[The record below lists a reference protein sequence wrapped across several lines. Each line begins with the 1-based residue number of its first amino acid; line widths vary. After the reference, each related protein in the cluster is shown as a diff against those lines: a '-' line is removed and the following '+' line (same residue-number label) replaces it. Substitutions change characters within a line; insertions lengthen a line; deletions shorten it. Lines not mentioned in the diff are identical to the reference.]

1 MIKFVLFYCKMMLM
15 KIVFYKGGIRNFWI
29 GESKYSFRGEWFVYV
44 KKKFRKCKNEKLYII
59 NMV

>member
-1 MIKFVLFYCKMMLM
+1 MLM

-44 KKKFRKCKNEKLYII
+44 KKNLGNVKMRNCI
-59 NMV
+59 